1 MTDIQY
7 FAINREMKV
16 CLHHTSNFNGL
27 FFRNRRKASNFMKI
41 ENNKIVEATENELF
55 DYYLRVGWDDV
66 MSFPDYSEHMKDK
79 GVIIRGEQKC

>member
-1 MTDIQY
+1 
-7 FAINREMKV
+7 
-16 CLHHTSNFNGL
+16 
-27 FFRNRRKASNFMKI
+27 MKI